1 MRKFWSW
8 IKDDGG
14 GRVLRLEGPIDEES
28 FWSDGVTPK
37 AFREDLYAE
46 EGDVTIYIH
55 SPGGNV
61 FAAAEIYTMI
71 RDYPGT
77 VTVKIDAIA
86 ASAASV
92 VAMAGDRV
100 MMSPVAMLMVHD
112 PATIA
117 MGNSKAMEKA
127 ISTLNEVKE
136 SIVNAYQAKTGL
148 SRNKIAKLMSDET
161 WLNAKKA
168 VELGFADE
176 IMFDDKKSDPKA
188 VPAEQ
193 GDGEQ
198 DGDEAPEEGENGE
211 VHLEG
216 TKVADALEGL
226 LYSTRTMGQAI
237 LNSIGAFDEGEAP
250 DEGSAQDDSDADEA
264 VAQDEE
270 PVQEGETTKQA
281 VTEGTPKGEA
291 EPVAED
297 SAEEEA
303 PVSDKAD
310 PDEDK
315 PNPDED
321 EPDPDEDED
330 DPDKDK
336 PAPEAEEA
344 DPDSDEPDPEEDKP
358 KSSPSNI
365 LPEGFIL
372 PPLLPLITRV
382 MQEILTRSVWTPT
395 FLCPSP
401 EPAPREG

>member
-136 SIVNAYQAKTGL
+136 SIVNAYQVKTGL

-216 TKVADALEGL
+216 TKAADALEGL

-264 VAQDEE
+264 VAQDEDSVRE
-270 PVQEGETTKQA
+270 VEATEQTI
-281 VTEGTPKGEA
+281 TEGKPEGEA
-291 EPVAED
+291 EPLAED

-365 LPEGFIL
+365 LPEGFIA
-372 PPLLPLITRV
+372 IDQNGRT
-382 MQEILTRSVWTPT
+382 QDGSVPYI
-395 FLCPSP
+395 FLKSQLD
-401 EPAPREG
+401 RMR